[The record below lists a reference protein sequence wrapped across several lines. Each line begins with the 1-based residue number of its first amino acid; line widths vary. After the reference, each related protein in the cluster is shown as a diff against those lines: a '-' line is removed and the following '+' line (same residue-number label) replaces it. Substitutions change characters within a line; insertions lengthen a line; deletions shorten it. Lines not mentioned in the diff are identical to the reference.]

1 MYTSPE
7 EDRSD
12 LFLAAG
18 VYVLGPEL
26 LGVILGRI
34 PIPAAVGPYLSLVV
48 IILTT
53 VAVPLW
59 LIRYRKQRFS
69 DFGFDG
75 QIPAMGFGLLAALPV
90 ALAYVLS
97 NALGRSDLLVGIPVL
112 DAVLY
117 GTYVEAALSVVSGL
131 CVTLLVI
138 YATVKARNAFRAD
151 AAYIPLTMRTLARYA
166 GIVGAVAAVLLLLT
180 VIAQGLDILGTMQ
193 VLLVPLAVGASGY
206 LVHQSLRG
214 SQLTTRATLL
224 TPMVLMAV
232 GSFVIFA
239 EAFEIVFGLWR
250 AAVLAGVGLIVGALL
265 ESRRTAW
272 APLGFA
278 VGLVLLTP
286 LLR

>member
-12 LFLAAG
+12 LFLAAA

-26 LGVILGRI
+26 LGVILSRI
-34 PIPAAVGPYLSLVV
+34 PIPAVAVPFVRL
-48 IILTT
+48 IIIVLTT
-53 VAVPLW
+53 IAVPLW
-59 LIRYRKQRFS
+59 LIRYRKQRLS
-69 DFGFDG
+69 GFGFDRQFAAG
-75 QIPAMGFGLLAALPV
+75 GLGLVAAVPV

-97 NALGRSDLLVGIPVL
+97 SLIGGTGPFVGLPVV
-112 DAVLY
+112 DAVQFGAYLE
-117 GTYVEAALSVVSGL
+117 VALSVFSGL

-138 YATVKARNAFRAD
+138 YCTVKARSAFRTD
-151 AAYIPLTMRTLARYA
+151 PAYIPATMVHLGRYA
-166 GIVGAVAAVLLLLT
+166 AIIAAVAAVLLMLT
-180 VIAQGLDILGTMQ
+180 VIARDLGILETMQ
-193 VLLVPLAVGASGY
+193 VVLVPLAVAAAAWW
-206 LVHQSLRG
+206 VHRNVRG
-214 SQLTTRATLL
+214 SQLTSRATLL

-239 EAFEIVFGLWR
+239 EALDIVFGLWR
-250 AAVLAGVGLIVGALL
+250 ASVLAGVGLIIGVLL